1 MHEVTY
7 LQAIYEAQ
15 LEEMRRDPRVF
26 IMGEDVSQGVFG
38 TTAGFVDEFGKERV
52 RDTPISEAGF
62 TGVGVGSALVGMRP
76 IVDYSIASFMY
87 VAMDQL
93 ISMAAKC
100 TYMYGG
106 QAKVPIVFRAGM
118 FYGGSNAAQHS
129 DRPHPMFMNV
139 PGFKIIMPSTPYDVK
154 GLLKS
159 AIRDDD
165 PVICFEDNTLW
176 FNKGSIPDEE
186 YTIPLG
192 KAEIKREGKD
202 VTVVGIAGGVMLAL
216 AAADELANEGISVEV
231 LDPRTLVPLDKDLIL
246 QSVSKT
252 GRLVVVDPAHKTC
265 SAASEISAIV
275 AEEGFWNLKAPIQR
289 VATADVQIPF
299 SPALEPLLY
308 PSKEKIVAA
317 VQKTLE

>member
-15 LEEMRRDPRVF
+15 REEMQRDPRVF
-26 IMGEDVSQGVFG
+26 IMGEDVVLNMFG
-38 TTAGFVDEFGKERV
+38 TTAGFVEEFGKERL

-165 PVICFEDNTLW
+165 PVICFEDDTLW
-176 FNKGSIPDEE
+176 FSKGSIPDEE

-192 KAEIKREGKD
+192 KAEIKREGQD

-216 AAADELANEGISVEV
+216 AAADELAKAGISVEV
-231 LDPRTLVPLDKDLIL
+231 LDPRTLVPLDKNLIL

-289 VATADVQIPF
+289 VATADVPIPF
-299 SPALEPLLY
+299 SPALEPLVL

>member
-15 LEEMRRDPRVF
+15 REEMRRDPRVF
-26 IMGEDVSQGVFG
+26 IMGEDVVLNMFG
-38 TTAGFVDEFGKERV
+38 TTAGFVEEFGEERV

-76 IVDYSIASFMY
+76 VVDYSIASFMY

-129 DRPHPMFMNV
+129 DRPHPMFMNI

-165 PVICFEDNTLW
+165 PVICFEDDTLW
-176 FNKGSIPDEE
+176 FSKGSIPDEE

-202 VTVVGIAGGVMLAL
+202 VTVVGIAGGVTLAL
-216 AAADELANEGISVEV
+216 AAADELANAGISIEV
-231 LDPRTLVPLDKDLIL
+231 IDPRTLVPLDKNLIL

-275 AEEGFWNLKAPIQR
+275 AEESFWNLKAPIQR

>member
-1 MHEVTY
+1 
-7 LQAIYEAQ
+7 
-15 LEEMRRDPRVF
+15 
-26 IMGEDVSQGVFG
+26 
-38 TTAGFVDEFGKERV
+38 
-52 RDTPISEAGF
+52 
-62 TGVGVGSALVGMRP
+62 MRP

-165 PVICFEDNTLW
+165 PVICFEDDTLW
-176 FNKGSIPDEE
+176 FSKGSIPDEE

-216 AAADELANEGISVEV
+216 AAADELANAGISVEV
-231 LDPRTLVPLDKDLIL
+231 IDPRTLVPLDKNLIL

-289 VATADVQIPF
+289 VATADVPIPF
-299 SPALEPLLY
+299 SPALEPLVL

>member
-15 LEEMRRDPRVF
+15 HEEMQRDPRVF
-26 IMGEDVSQGVFG
+26 IMGEDVSKGVFG
-38 TTAGFVDEFGKERV
+38 TTAGFVEEFGKERV

-165 PVICFEDNTLW
+165 PVICFEDDTLW
-176 FNKGSIPDEE
+176 FSKGSIPDEE

-216 AAADELANEGISVEV
+216 AAADELAKEGISVEV

-308 PSKEKIVAA
+308 PTKEKIVAA